1 MLENPLVSVVIPIY
15 GVEKYIARCAES
27 LFTQTIVDSCEFIFV
42 DDCSPDNSI
51 EILKDIAKKYPVLN
65 MKIISHKKNKGLAG
79 ARNTGLQFIQGTY
92 FINVD
97 SDDWVEPD
105 YLESLVSE
113 AERTNADITG
123 CNLIY
128 EFSSY
133 SETIKNPLS
142 YNTETA
148 IRDLLQGKI
157 SGWLVL
163 KLFRTSVFKEN
174 NLSWIQ
180 GLNMCED
187 LLIALKAFYHSKKIS
202 YIDKSLYHY
211 NRANESSLSASLNE
225 NKVNQLLQVVAEI
238 KKCLYQWNVFDVYQ
252 EDFLCLESRIK
263 IWIVTCSDNLKNEY
277 LSLYNDDCLYRNIN
291 IPLCI
296 RLFHLFCHYHWF
308 SLCRFAIRFK
318 NSIKRKRGKK

>member
-1 MLENPLVSVVIPIY
+1 MSENPLVSVVVPVY

-27 LFTQTIVDSCEFIFV
+27 LFTQTIADSCEFIFV
-42 DDCSPDNSI
+42 DDCSSDNSI
-51 EILKDIAKKYPVLN
+51 EILKDIAKKYPFLDVKILTHEKN
-65 MKIISHKKNKGLAG
+65 MGLAG
-79 ARNTGLQFIQGTY
+79 ARNTGLQSVQGTY

-105 YLESLVSE
+105 YLESLLSE

-128 EFSSY
+128 EFSSH
-133 SETIKNPLS
+133 SETIKNPLPD
-142 YNTETA
+142 NTETA
-148 IRDLLQGKI
+148 MRNLLQGKI

-174 NLSWIQ
+174 TLSWIQ

-202 YIDKSLYHY
+202 YIDKALYHY
-211 NRANESSLSASLNE
+211 NRANETSLSASLNE
-225 NKVNQLLQVVAEI
+225 NKVNQLLSVVAEI
-238 KKCLYQWNVFDVYQ
+238 EKCLLHWNVFDVYQ
-252 EDFLCLESRIK
+252 EDFSCLKSHIK

-291 IPLCI
+291 IPLSI

-308 SLCRFAIRFK
+308 SLCRFTIRVK
-318 NSIKRKRGKK
+318 NLLKRKTGRK